1 MSRRAWRWSIAAV
14 AAASLSIVGLA
25 FWIVMTESGTRWAV
39 ARAVPLL
46 PAQMSI
52 GEVSGTLLDGVAL
65 TTTSWTDEQQTVR
78 VNRLATDFALLPILR
93 RELRIGDLDIQG
105 VEILLRDRPP
115 ADDPGETFSLD
126 LPLAVIVDNAT
137 ITNIQ
142 VDSSDS
148 QLVIDRVELA
158 GSLSG
163 SDLQIRRLA
172 VQSELGDLT
181 ATAAGRLA
189 HPFNANATAAWTLR
203 LPEQP
208 AMSGTLRLR
217 GDTAQYNVTHELLD
231 PYAILTEGQLAFVDD
246 GFTFDLANSW
256 SSIDV
261 AIGDGRNIQFKDGH
275 LRITSDPGNP
285 VDFSYEARSDLLLEG
300 VPPLVVTAVGSRA
313 AETINIGTLSIW
325 SDRGQVSANGQ
336 VMTSPGLP
344 WSLVFRVTD
353 LDASLADQR
362 LSGSVNAGGTTNGRI
377 TNGEAVASVIISDL
391 NGDLNG
397 YTVAGEAELAVA
409 DAILQIQNAVVRVG
423 DNRARLNASVGEQLR
438 LDASFELAKLSQLGL
453 DIAGSLTGDIRVATS
468 SDAFELSGTVNGAEL
483 AWQDY
488 GAASLTAEFAM
499 PLAGRGTARVQ
510 LDDARAGDL
519 ALKTVALN
527 VVGAAADH
535 QLRADILT
543 QDVRAEAQV
552 NARFSDRRW
561 DGSVEKLAITGE
573 LLGEWLLQDRADYSV
588 STTGFALNKT
598 CLVASANDGL
608 ACATFRS
615 VDSGPLS
622 FDMAFNAMP
631 IAALPIILPD
641 GATIDGFIEANA
653 DGELVGGRL
662 NASAQLRLR
671 DFRLR
676 TVFEGDEIAAT
687 FERAVADATILDN
700 RLDGQLEF
708 RLVDSNDH
716 LTSEIRVADVFD
728 QRSSISGRAALELND
743 LNLLTFFNPSVTEPT
758 GRVAG
763 SVNIAGSLYAP
774 EIIGEIGL
782 QDGAFGIRRAGITVT
797 DIGIGLRQTTPGR
810 LAISGSARSGDGAL
824 TIAGETSFSADAGLR
839 TEIRLDGNDFDLVR
853 LPDWQMTASPAI
865 SVVID
870 ERTAQIRGDLAIPQ
884 ANVTFRE
891 LPENVAKPSSDVVIH
906 RGEEAAQARQFVV
919 DLDVRTRLGDDVSL
933 SGFGLST
940 GLEGAVRVVGRSD
953 TTYTSTG
960 RLVLR
965 DGRYSAYGQKLTI
978 DSGELIF
985 NGPLSNPTLNV
996 RASRTASDNTV
1007 AGILLTGTPNQP
1019 RSQVYSEPVLSDV
1032 EALSYLLTGRPLSN
1046 ANAEQGDMLG
1056 QAAFALGLS
1065 SAGSVVS
1072 RVRNDL
1078 GLETLGVQG
1087 NAENRQF
1094 FAGKRFGDRLFIEYA
1109 YGIVDNLG
1117 SVLLRYQL
1125 NSRLVVES
1133 RSGAVVRNI
1142 DILYSVKKP

>member
-1 MSRRAWRWSIAAV
+1 VSRRVWRWSVAAV
-14 AAASLSIVGLA
+14 VAASLSIVGLA
-25 FWIVMTESGTRWAV
+25 YWIVATESGTRWAF
-39 ARAVPLL
+39 ARALPLL

-65 TTTSWTDEQQTVR
+65 KTTSWTDEQQTVR
-78 VNRLATDFALLPILR
+78 VNLLATDFALLPILR
-93 RELRIGDLDIQG
+93 REIRIGELDIQG

-115 ADDPGETFSLD
+115 KDDPDEPFALD
-126 LPLAVIVDNAT
+126 LPLAVTVDNAT

-142 VDSSDS
+142 VDSSDM

-181 ATAAGRLA
+181 ATASGRLA

-217 GDTAQYNVTHELLD
+217 GDAARYNVNHELLD
-231 PYAILTEGQLAFVDD
+231 PYAILTEGQLALVDD

-256 SSIDV
+256 SNVDV
-261 AIGDGRNIQFKDGH
+261 VLGDGRNLQFKDGN
-275 LRITSDPGNP
+275 LRITGDPG
-285 VDFSYEARSDLLLEG
+285 DFTYETRSNLLMEG
-300 VPPLVVTAVGSRA
+300 VPPLVITAVGSRA
-313 AETINIGTLSIW
+313 AEALNIRALSVW
-325 SDRGQVSANGQ
+325 SERGQVSANGQ
-336 VMTSPGLP
+336 VMMSPGSP
-344 WSLVFRVTD
+344 WTLAFQVTD

-362 LSGSVNAGGTTNGRI
+362 LSGGVNAVGTTNGRI
-377 TNGEAVASVIISDL
+377 DNGKAVASVIISDL

-397 YTVAGEAELAVA
+397 YTVAGGAELALA
-409 DAILQIQNAVVRVG
+409 DALLRIQNAVVRVG
-423 DNRARLNASVGEQLR
+423 DNRARFNASVGEQLR
-438 LDASFELAKLSQLGL
+438 IDATFELARLSQLGL
-453 DIAGSLTGDIRVATS
+453 DVAGSLTGDIRVATGA
-468 SDAFELSGTVNGAEL
+468 DAFEVSGTVNGAGL

-488 GAASLTAEFAM
+488 SAASLTAEFAM
-499 PLAGRGTARVQ
+499 PLTGRGTAKVQ
-510 LDDARAGDL
+510 LDDARTGDL

-527 VVGAAADH
+527 VVGSAADH
-535 QLRADILT
+535 QLSANIVT
-543 QDVRAEAQV
+543 QDVRAEAQF
-552 NARFSDRRW
+552 NARYFEQRW
-561 DGSVEKLAITGE
+561 DGSVEKLAVTGQ

-588 STTGFALNKT
+588 SATGFALNKT
-598 CLVASANDGL
+598 CLVASANDGR
-608 ACATFRS
+608 ACATLRS
-615 VDSGPLS
+615 VDAGPLS
-622 FDMAFNAMP
+622 FDVAFNAMP

-641 GATIDGFIEANA
+641 GAIIDGFIEANA
-653 DGELVGGRL
+653 NGELIGGRL
-662 NASAQLRLR
+662 NANAQLKLR

-676 TVFEGDEIAAT
+676 TVFEGDEITAT
-687 FERAVADATILDN
+687 FERALADATILDN

-708 RLVDSNDH
+708 RLVDSDDH
-716 LTSEIRVADVFD
+716 LTSEIRVTDVFNP
-728 QRSSISGRAALELND
+728 RSSIGGRANLELND

-758 GRVAG
+758 GRVSG
-763 SVNIAGSLYAP
+763 SVDIAGSLYAP

-782 QDGAFGIRRAGITVT
+782 QNGAFGIRRAGITVT
-797 DIGIGLRQTTPGR
+797 EIGIGLRQTTPGR
-810 LAISGSARSGDGAL
+810 LAVSGSARSGDGVL
-824 TIAGETSFSADAGLR
+824 TIEGETSFNADAGLR
-839 TEIRLDGNDFDLVR
+839 TELRLDGNDFLLVR
-853 LPDWQMTASPAI
+853 LPDWQITASPAI
-865 SVVID
+865 SVVIG

-884 ANVTFRE
+884 ANITFRE
-891 LPENVAKPSSDVVIH
+891 LPENVARPSSDVVIH
-906 RGEEAAQARQFVV
+906 RGEEAAQVRQFVV
-919 DLDVRTRLGDDVSL
+919 DLDVRTRLGDDVTL

-965 DGRYSAYGQKLTI
+965 DGSYSAYGQTLNI

-996 RASRTASDNTV
+996 RATRKASDNTV
-1007 AGILLTGTPNQP
+1007 AGILLTGTPTQP

-1046 ANAEQGDMLG
+1046 ADAEQGDMLG

-1087 NAENRQF
+1087 SAENRQF
-1094 FAGKRFGDRLFIEYA
+1094 FAGKRFGNRLFVEYA
-1109 YGIVDNLG
+1109 YGIVDNIG
-1117 SVLLRYQL
+1117 SLLLRYQL
-1125 NSRLVVES
+1125 SNRLVVES
-1133 RSGAVVRNI
+1133 RSGAVRNV
-1142 DILYSVKKP
+1142 DIVYSVKKP